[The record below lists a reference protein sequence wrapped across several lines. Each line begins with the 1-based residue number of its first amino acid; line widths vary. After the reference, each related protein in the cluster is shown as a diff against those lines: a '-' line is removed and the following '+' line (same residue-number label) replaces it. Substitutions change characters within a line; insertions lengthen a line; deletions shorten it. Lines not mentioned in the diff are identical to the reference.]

1 MDTSIWIILVAV
13 GIPAGIIS
21 GYFLRKSWAT
31 REAQSVESKAQALIN
46 EARGKQKQI
55 LLEAQE
61 KALKILEDA
70 KKEEDERRRELNQQR
85 SRLEQRESKFDEKLL
100 ELERKQEE
108 AQRRVQKAD
117 EVRKQLEEIRE
128 QQFQKLEKIAELTR
142 DEAKRVLL
150 ENTENSM
157 KAELLDR
164 IKKLQQTSQEELEK
178 EAHKLLATV
187 LQRVA
192 SSHAAETTTTVVP
205 LPSDDLKGRII
216 GKEGRNI
223 KTIESLTGVEII
235 VDDTPESIVI
245 SGFNPIRRHIAKRAL
260 EKLMADGRI
269 HPGRIEEAVEA
280 AKKDMAVDIKKAG
293 EEAAHEVGVAGLD
306 PRLIQILGRLK
317 YRTSY
322 GQNVLRHSIEVGI
335 LSGMLADEL
344 GANVAVAKKGG
355 LLHDL
360 GKAIDHEVQ
369 GTHTQLG
376 YDIMRKFGLPEDVA
390 YLAIAHHEDS
400 PRTLEGVIAK
410 VADAL
415 SGARPGARKDTY
427 EQYVQRLEEL
437 EGIAKGFAG
446 VEKCYAIQAGREIR
460 VFVMPEK
467 IDDLTATKLARDVA
481 NQIESQLQYPGEI
494 KVTLIREKRVI
505 EYAR

>member
-1 MDTSIWIILVAV
+1 MTAV
-13 GIPAGIIS
+13 GIPAGVIA

-31 REAQSVESKAQALIN
+31 REAQSVEAKASALIA
-46 EARGKQKQI
+46 EARAKQKGI

-61 KALKILEDA
+61 KALKVLEDA
-70 KKEEDERRRELNQQR
+70 KKEEEQRRREVQQQR
-85 SRLEQRESKFDEKLL
+85 DRLEQREAKFDEKLL
-100 ELERKQEE
+100 DLERKQEE
-108 AQRRVQKAD
+108 AQRRTQKAD
-117 EVRKQLEEIRE
+117 EIRKQLEEIRD

-142 DEAKRVLL
+142 DEAKSVLL
-150 ENTENSM
+150 ANTEKTM
-157 KAELLDR
+157 KDELLAR
-164 IKKLQQTSQEELEK
+164 IKKLQQESQEELEK
-178 EAHKLLATV
+178 EAKNLLSTV

-223 KTIESLTGVEII
+223 KTIEQLTGVEII
-235 VDDTPESIVI
+235 VDDTPESIVV
-245 SGFNPIRRHIAKRAL
+245 SGFNLIRRHIAKRAL

-280 AKKDMAVDIKKAG
+280 AKKDLAVDIRKAG
-293 EEAAHEVGVAGLD
+293 EEAAQEVGVAGLD
-306 PRLIQILGRLK
+306 PKLVQVLGRLK

-322 GQNVLRHSIEVGI
+322 GQNVLRHSVEVGI
-335 LSGMLADEL
+335 LSSLLASEL

-355 LLHDL
+355 LLHDI

-390 YLAIAHHEDS
+390 YIAIGHHEDA
-400 PRTLEGVIAK
+400 PRTLESVIVK
-410 VADAL
+410 VADAI

-437 EGIAKGFAG
+437 EGIAKSFEG
-446 VEKCYAIQAGREIR
+446 VDKAYAIQAGREIR
-460 VFVMPEK
+460 VFVFPEK
-467 IDDLTATKLARDVA
+467 VDDLAAVKMARDVA

-494 KVTLIREKRVI
+494 KVTVIREKRVI

>member
-1 MDTSIWIILVAV
+1 MDTSIWIILTAV
-13 GIPAGIIS
+13 GIPAGAIA

-31 REAQSVESKAQALIN
+31 REAQSVEAKASALIA
-46 EARGKQKQI
+46 EARAKQKSI

-61 KALKILEDA
+61 KALKVLEDA
-70 KKEEDERRRELNQQR
+70 KKEEAQHRREVQQQR
-85 SRLEQRESKFDEKLL
+85 DRLEQREAKFDEKLL
-100 ELERKQEE
+100 DLERKQEE
-108 AQRRVQKAD
+108 AQRRTQKAD
-117 EVRKQLEEIRE
+117 EIRKQLEDIRD

-142 DEAKRVLL
+142 DEAKSVLL
-150 ENTENSM
+150 ANTEKTM
-157 KAELLDR
+157 KDELLAR
-164 IKKLQQTSQEELEK
+164 IKKLQQESQEELEK
-178 EAHKLLATV
+178 EAKNLLSTV

-223 KTIESLTGVEII
+223 KTIEQLTGVEII

-245 SGFNPIRRHIAKRAL
+245 SGFNLIRRHIAKRAL

-280 AKKDMAVDIKKAG
+280 AKKDLAVDIKKAG
-293 EEAAHEVGVAGLD
+293 EEAAQEVGVAGLD
-306 PRLIQILGRLK
+306 PKLVQVLGRLK

-322 GQNVLRHSIEVGI
+322 GQNVLRHSVEVGI
-335 LSGMLADEL
+335 LSGLLASEL

-355 LLHDL
+355 LLHDI

-390 YLAIAHHEDS
+390 YISIGHHEDA
-400 PRTLEGVIAK
+400 PRTLESVIVK
-410 VADAL
+410 VADAI

-437 EGIAKGFAG
+437 EGIAKSFEG
-446 VEKCYAIQAGREIR
+446 VDKAYAIQAGREIR
-460 VFVMPEK
+460 VFVFPDK
-467 IDDLTATKLARDVA
+467 IDDLGAVKMARDVA
-481 NQIESQLQYPGEI
+481 NQIEAQLQYPGEI
-494 KVTLIREKRVI
+494 RVTLIREKRVV

>member
-1 MDTSIWIILVAV
+1 MDVSIWIILTAV
-13 GIPAGIIS
+13 GIPAGVIA

-31 REAQSVESKAQALIN
+31 REAQSVEAKAQALIA
-46 EARGKQKQI
+46 EARAKQRSI

-61 KALKILEDA
+61 KALRVLEEA
-70 KKEEDERRRELNQQR
+70 KKDEEQRRREINQQR
-85 SRLEQRESKFDEKLL
+85 SRLEQREVKFDEKLL

-108 AQRRVQKAD
+108 AQRRAQKAD
-117 EVRKQLEEIRE
+117 DIRKQLEDIRD

-157 KAELLDR
+157 KEELLSR
-164 IKKLQQTSQEELEK
+164 IKKLQQESQEELEK
-178 EAHKLLATV
+178 EGKKLLSTV
-187 LQRVA
+187 LQRIA

-223 KTIESLTGVEII
+223 KTIEQLTGVEII
-235 VDDTPESIVI
+235 VDDTPESIII

-260 EKLMADGRI
+260 EKLIADGRI

-293 EEAAHEVGVAGLD
+293 EEAVQEVGVAGLD

-322 GQNVLRHSIEVGI
+322 GQNVLRHSVEVGL
-335 LSGMLADEL
+335 LSGLLADEL
-344 GANVAVAKKGG
+344 GANVGVVKKGG
-355 LLHDL
+355 LLHDI

-376 YDIMRKFGLPEDVA
+376 YDIMRKFNLPEDVA
-390 YLAIAHHEDS
+390 YISIAHHEDA
-400 PRTLEGVIAK
+400 PRTLEGVIVK

-437 EGIAKGFAG
+437 EGIAKTFDG
-446 VEKCYAIQAGREIR
+446 VEKAYAIQAGREIR

-467 IDDLTATKLARDVA
+467 LDDFAATKLARDVA
-481 NQIESQLQYPGEI
+481 NQIEQQLQYPGEI
-494 KVTLIREKRVI
+494 KVTVIREKRVI